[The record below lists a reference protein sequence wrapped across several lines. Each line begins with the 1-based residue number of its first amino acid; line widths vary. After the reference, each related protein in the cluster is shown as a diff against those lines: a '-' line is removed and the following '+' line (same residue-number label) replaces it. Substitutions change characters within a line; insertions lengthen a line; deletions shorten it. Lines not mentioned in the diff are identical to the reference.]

1 MTTVAPSFVG
11 TTATVRSVVSTGL
24 TEPCLGELATSAIAA
39 TAIKIIAGQARLTA
53 DN

>member
-11 TTATVRSVVSTGL
+11 TTATVRSVSARL
-24 TEPCLGELATSAIAA
+24 TEACLGELAATAIAA
-39 TAIKIIAGQARLTA
+39 TAMKIIAGQARLTA